1 MALFYQFIT
10 LFFSLDTR
18 GGRWYICNGF
28 ESDRMTSSEKLKKG
42 LRRRLTVMLIPH
54 SQSQPIRLNFSFLFL
69 VSLAVGWTGLTVWSG
84 FIASRHVD
92 YWRAK
97 TNESVLRAKMWY
109 FTQEM
114 RQSREYLDRV
124 KETEIALQNL
134 LQMKTRKAIVESDK
148 AMGGPT
154 AMDRRALLDMV
165 TGRRPSLRVED
176 MQGQLADVKQTG
188 HDVISNYSDISNYI
202 KDQRELF
209 RSSPLGWP
217 VPGRVTSGFG
227 QRRDP
232 FEQVEGEFHHGLD
245 IASSLGTPV
254 KATADGLIRVA
265 SWQGGFGRL
274 VMIEHGRGFK
284 TYYGHNSKLL
294 VKPGDRVKRG
304 DVIALMGT
312 SGHSTGYHLHYE
324 IWQNGHVVNPMKF
337 VKAQED

>member
-1 MALFYQFIT
+1 
-10 LFFSLDTR
+10 
-18 GGRWYICNGF
+18 
-28 ESDRMTSSEKLKKG
+28 MTPSEKLKKN
-42 LRRRLTVMLIPH
+42 LNRRWTVMFIPH
-54 SQSQPIRLNFSFLFL
+54 TESKPIRLNFSVAFLAF
-69 VSLAVGWTGLTVWSG
+69 VAVGWTGLTVWSG

-97 TNESVLRAKMWY
+97 SNESVLRAKMWY

-114 RQSREYLDRV
+114 KQSREYLDRV

-134 LQMKTRKAIVESDK
+134 LQMKSRKAIVESDK

-154 AMDRRALLDMV
+154 AMDRTALLDML
-165 TGRRPSLRVED
+165 TGRKPSLRVED
-176 MQGQLADVKQTG
+176 MQSQLAVMKQSG
-188 HDVISNYSDISNYI
+188 NDVISNFSEISSYI

-217 VPGRVTSGFG
+217 VTGRVTSGYG

-232 FEQVEGEFHHGLD
+232 FEQGEGEFHHGLD
-245 IASSLGTPV
+245 IANALGTPV
-254 KATADGLIRVA
+254 KATADGIVQLA
-265 SWQGGFGRL
+265 SWQGGYGRL
-274 VMIEHGRGFK
+274 VLIVHGRGFR

-294 VKPGDRVKRG
+294 VKPGDHVKRG

-324 IWQNGHVVNPMKF
+324 IWQGGHVVNPMKF